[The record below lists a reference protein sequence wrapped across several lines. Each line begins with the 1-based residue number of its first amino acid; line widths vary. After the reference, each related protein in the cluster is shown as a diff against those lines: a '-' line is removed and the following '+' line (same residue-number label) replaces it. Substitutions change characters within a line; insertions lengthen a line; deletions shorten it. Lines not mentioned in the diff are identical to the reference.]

1 MKFNILYNK
10 VSKSIL
16 LLILAIF
23 LPLSAMEAKKFV
35 LVIDA
40 GHGGKDAGCVGKISK
55 AEEKNLALKYALA
68 FGKSVE
74 RNCPDVK
81 VVYTRTTDRFLE
93 LWQRAE
99 IANKNKAD
107 LFLSFHINSVANGKS
122 VRGYQTYTLGQSKTT
137 GSKAGIKQNLEV
149 AKRENA
155 VISMEKDYKQHYQGF
170 DPNSPESNILFEFIQ
185 DANME
190 RSVELSKLMQRHVCA
205 ATGRADKGA
214 HQNNLAVLRLTSM
227 PGCLL
232 ELGFISN
239 PDEERFLNAES
250 SVALYTRG
258 ILKAFIAYKNKYFDG
273 LNVPYRPSDI
283 KEEKGSEP
291 KVAVQ
296 KEKQMEVK
304 EEKKATEPKVAEL
317 KANQKEEP
325 ARAEM
330 KRSQNPTN
338 KEADKKVVEKKV
350 EEKKVEEKKIEEKKV
365 EEKKVEE
372 KKAEEKK
379 VEEKKVE
386 EKKPEEPKI
395 EEKKPEEA
403 PKVVEEVKDDA
414 PIFKVQI
421 SSGRTKRSPKDS
433 QFKGLANVEFYEE
446 GGLFKYT
453 VGNSTD
459 YNAIAQLRKEILGK
473 FPGAFIIAFK
483 NGVKINVN
491 EAISEFKAR
500 KK

>member
-1 MKFNILYNK
+1 MKFNIIYNK

-23 LPLSAMEAKKFV
+23 LPLSSMEAKKFV

-190 RSVELSKLMQRHVCA
+190 RSVELAKLMQKNVCA
-205 ATGRADKGA
+205 ATGRVDKGA

-239 PDEERFLNAES
+239 PDEEKFLNAES

-273 LNVPYRPSDI
+273 LKAPYRPSDI
-283 KEEKGSEP
+283 KETAVPQIVPEEYKEKEVKGNGKGSE
-291 KVAVQ
+291 K
-296 KEKQMEVK
+296 EVK
-304 EEKKATEPKVAEL
+304 
-317 KANQKEEP
+317 KEEP
-325 ARAEM
+325 ARAEV
-330 KRSQNPTN
+330 KRNQEAAS
-338 KEADKKVVEKKV
+338 KESEKAEAKKPE
-350 EEKKVEEKKIEEKKV
+350 
-365 EEKKVEE
+365 
-372 KKAEEKK
+372 KAEEKK
-379 VEEKKVE
+379 VEKVE
-386 EKKPEEPKI
+386 EKKPEKA
-395 EEKKPEEA
+395 EEKKPEAVEKPA
-403 PKVVEEVKDDA
+403 EEPKTDDA
-414 PIFKVQI
+414 PVFKVQI
-421 SSGRTKRSPKDS
+421 STGSKKLSPNDR
-433 QFKGLANVEFYEE
+433 QFKGLQNVEYYEE
-446 GGLFKYT
+446 NGVYKYT

-459 YNAIAQLRKEILGK
+459 YNAIAQKRKEILDK

-483 NGVKINVN
+483 NGTKMNVN

>member
-1 MKFNILYNK
+1 MKFNIIYNK

-23 LPLSAMEAKKFV
+23 LPLSSTEAKKFV

-291 KVAVQ
+291 TVVSQ
-296 KEKQMEVK
+296 REVK
-304 EEKKATEPKVAEL
+304 EEKKATEPKVAEQNV
-317 KANQKEEP
+317 KQKEES
-325 ARAEM
+325 ARTEM

-350 EEKKVEEKKIEEKKV
+350 EEKKVEEKKV

-386 EKKPEEPKI
+386 EKKPEEPKV
-395 EEKKPEEA
+395 EEKKAEEA
-403 PKVVEEVKDDA
+403 LKAVEEVKDDA

-421 SSGRTKRSPKDS
+421 SSGRTKRSPNDS
-433 QFKGLANVEFYEE
+433 QFKGLANVESYEE
-446 GGLFKYT
+446 DGLFKYT

-459 YNAIAQLRKEILGK
+459 YNAIAQLRKEILDK

-483 NGVKINVN
+483 NGVKVNVN

>member
-1 MKFNILYNK
+1 MKFNIIYNK

-23 LPLSAMEAKKFV
+23 LPLSSMEAKKFV

-291 KVAVQ
+291 KAAVQ
-296 KEKQMEVK
+296 KEKQNDVK
-304 EEKKATEPKVAEL
+304 EEKRRL
-317 KANQKEEP
+317 N
-325 ARAEM
+325 R
-330 KRSQNPTN
+330 RSLN
-338 KEADKKVVEKKV
+338 
-350 EEKKVEEKKIEEKKV
+350 
-365 EEKKVEE
+365 
-372 KKAEEKK
+372 
-379 VEEKKVE
+379 
-386 EKKPEEPKI
+386 
-395 EEKKPEEA
+395 
-403 PKVVEEVKDDA
+403 
-414 PIFKVQI
+414 
-421 SSGRTKRSPKDS
+421 RM
-433 QFKGLANVEFYEE
+433 
-446 GGLFKYT
+446 
-453 VGNSTD
+453 
-459 YNAIAQLRKEILGK
+459 
-473 FPGAFIIAFK
+473 
-483 NGVKINVN
+483 
-491 EAISEFKAR
+491 
-500 KK
+500 

>member
-1 MKFNILYNK
+1 
-10 VSKSIL
+10 
-16 LLILAIF
+16 
-23 LPLSAMEAKKFV
+23 
-35 LVIDA
+35 
-40 GHGGKDAGCVGKISK
+40 
-55 AEEKNLALKYALA
+55 
-68 FGKSVE
+68 
-74 RNCPDVK
+74 
-81 VVYTRTTDRFLE
+81 
-93 LWQRAE
+93 
-99 IANKNKAD
+99 

-190 RSVELSKLMQRHVCA
+190 RSVELSKLMQKHVCA

-296 KEKQMEVK
+296 KEKQNDVK
-304 EEKKATEPKVAEL
+304 EEKKTAELKVTEPKV
-317 KANQKEEP
+317 NQKEEP

-372 KKAEEKK
+372 KK
-379 VEEKKVE
+379 
-386 EKKPEEPKI
+386 PEEPKI

-403 PKVVEEVKDDA
+403 QKVVEEVKDDA

-459 YNAIAQLRKEILGK
+459 YNAIAQLRKEILDK

>member
-1 MKFNILYNK
+1 MNENALYYNK
-10 VSKSIL
+10 VSKTIVPTMAKAVL

-23 LPLSAMEAKKFV
+23 LSLSASAADKFV
-35 LVIDA
+35 LVIDP
-40 GHGGKDAGCVGKISK
+40 GHGGRDAGCVGKISK
-55 AEEKNLALKYALA
+55 EKNLALKYALA
-68 FGKSVE
+68 FGKVVE

-81 VVYTRTTDRFLE
+81 VVYTRKTDRFLE

-107 LFLSFHINSVANGKS
+107 LFLSFHINSVGSSKS
-122 VRGYQTYTLGQSKTT
+122 VRGYQTYTLGRSMTT
-137 GSKAGIKQNLEV
+137 GSKAGIKENLEV
-149 AKRENA
+149 AKRENS
-155 VISMEKDYKQHYQGF
+155 VITREKDYQQHYQGF

-190 RSVELSKLMQRHVCA
+190 RSVELSKLMQKYVCA

-239 PDEERFLNAES
+239 PDEEKFLNAES
-250 SVALYTRG
+250 SVALYSRG
-258 ILKAFIAYKNKYFDG
+258 ILRAFIAYKNKYFDG

-283 KEEKGSEP
+283 KEEKGSE
-291 KVAVQ
+291 K
-296 KEKQMEVK
+296 EVK
-304 EEKKATEPKVAEL
+304 GSEKEDV
-317 KANQKEEP
+317 

-330 KRSQNPTN
+330 KRSQVQAN
-338 KEADKKVVEKKV
+338 KEPDKKVENKKV
-350 EEKKVEEKKIEEKKV
+350 EEKKVEEKKAEVKKVEEKKPEEKKVEEKKV

-372 KKAEEKK
+372 KKAEEPK
-379 VEEKKVE
+379 VEKA
-386 EKKPEEPKI
+386 KPEEV
-395 EEKKPEEA
+395 KPEEA
-403 PKVVEEVKDDA
+403 PKVAEEVKDDA

-433 QFKGLANVEFYEE
+433 QFKGLADVEFYEE
-446 GGLFKYT
+446 DGIYKYT

-459 YNAIAQLRKEILGK
+459 YNAIAQLRREIISK

>member
-1 MKFNILYNK
+1 MKFNIIYNK

-23 LPLSAMEAKKFV
+23 LPLSSMEAKKFV

-40 GHGGKDAGCVGKISK
+40 GHGGKDAGCVGKIS
-55 AEEKNLALKYALA
+55 EEKKLALKYALA

-273 LNVPYRPSDI
+273 LDVPYRPSDI
-283 KEEKGSEP
+283 KEEKRSEP
-291 KVAVQ
+291 TVAVQ
-296 KEKQMEVK
+296 REKQNDVK
-304 EEKKATEPKVAEL
+304 EEKKTAEPKVTEQNV
-317 KANQKEEP
+317 KQKDEP

-379 VEEKKVE
+379 EEEKKVE
-386 EKKPEEPKI
+386 ERKAEEPKI
-395 EEKKPEEA
+395 EEKKSEEA
-403 PKVVEEVKDDA
+403 LKVVEEVKDDA